1 MLDSWI
7 AHRMRQFDASG
18 IRKVFELGA
27 RLKNPINLSIG
38 QPDFDVPETV
48 KQAAIEAIRTG
59 KNGYSVTQGIEPLR
73 EKLQELIARRYG
85 HPDREVFVTSGTSGG
100 LVLAILSLVNPG
112 EEVIIFDP
120 YFVMYE
126 ALIHIAGGVPVVVDT
141 YPDFRIDV
149 SRVEAALS
157 PRTKMVIVNSP
168 ANPTGVVASE
178 QELRDLADLT
188 QRRGIVLLSDEIYRD
203 FCYDQPFVSPAQ
215 FNPSTIV
222 VEGFSKS
229 HGMPGWRVGVTHG
242 PSAIIQQMLK
252 LQQYSFVCAP
262 QPFQWAALTAL
273 DVDMSAYF
281 AAYRRKRDLVVEGL
295 RDLFEL
301 VTPRGAFYAFPKA
314 PRGTATEFVMEAIE
328 KHHLLIIP
336 GKVFS
341 RRDTHFRISYAAPD
355 EVIERGIEV
364 LRRMVRQV

>member
-38 QPDFDVPETV
+38 QPDFDVPEAV
-48 KQAAIEAIRTG
+48 KQAAIDAIQAG
-59 KNGYSVTQGIEPLR
+59 KNGYSVTQGIAPLR
-73 EKLQELIARRYG
+73 EKLQELIAQRYG

-100 LVLAILSLVNPG
+100 LVLAILSLVNPD

-149 SRVEAALS
+149 NRVEAALS
-157 PRTKMVIVNSP
+157 PRTKMIIVNSP
-168 ANPTGVVASE
+168 ANPTGVVANE
-178 QELRDLADLT
+178 QELRDLADLAE
-188 QRRGIVLLSDEIYRD
+188 RRGIVLLSDEIYRD

-229 HGMPGWRVGVTHG
+229 HGMPGWRVGVAHG
-242 PSAIIQQMLK
+242 PRAVIQQMLK
-252 LQQYSFVCAP
+252 LQQYSFVCPPAVSVGGSNG
-262 QPFQWAALTAL
+262 FGCGHVSLFCRL
-273 DVDMSAYF
+273 SAK
-281 AAYRRKRDLVVEGL
+281 AGSD
-295 RDLFEL
+295 
-301 VTPRGAFYAFPKA
+301 RGRSP
-314 PRGTATEFVMEAIE
+314 
-328 KHHLLIIP
+328 
-336 GKVFS
+336 
-341 RRDTHFRISYAAPD
+341 
-355 EVIERGIEV
+355 
-364 LRRMVRQV
+364 